1 VQGQNALAGA
11 SGAAVGEAMGY
22 LIAQEVYKKAPWQLD
37 ETEKQTVAALSTLAS
52 GLAGALAGNS
62 TEAVATAAKAGQTT
76 VENNFLGESSRKRK
90 DELVQKGLTKGLTLD
105 EEKELI
111 RLDTDNQLSDEYL
124 DKYRHDPG
132 SLTPVERDFLNLAL
146 NAFYYENL
154 KYYDTDTVNKLM
166 GSLFAEGATFRDY
179 DFPYAASSELKNKI
193 TDINKA
199 GLGFW
204 DALTYTRDIS
214 PEERLYKDAVSDL
227 GVVNEHAYWARVGE
241 PVLNF
246 LPGAPGLVVNIK
258 DAITGGSQM
267 GQATASFL
275 NDGPNA
281 DSAGRFLEGFL
292 NAAGAVAGTHWGYK
306 SGYAG
311 NELVDNKAFSAI
323 NEKAGSI
330 RDVNPGYP
338 ETGRTH
344 NCVNCVIATD
354 ATLAGNPASALPIYH
369 KNGVPLTVL
378 EKQYG
383 NKFKSVSGSE
393 VIIQQMTEAGSGS
406 RGIVYGSYGPSQ
418 PGHVFNVV
426 NQNGTIRFLDGQN
439 GKPADLSKFSSFK
452 ILRTN

>member
-1 VQGQNALAGA
+1 GA

-22 LIAQEVYKKAPWQLD
+22 LIAKEAYKKDPSQLN

-90 DELVQKGLTKGLTLD
+90 DELVQKGLTEGLTLD
-105 EEKELI
+105 EEKELVS
-111 RLDTDNQLSDEYL
+111 LDTNNQLSDEYL

-132 SLTPVERDFLNLAL
+132 SLTPDEKYILNRAL
-146 NAFYYENL
+146 TAFYYENL
-154 KYYDTDTVNKLM
+154 KYYYTDTVNKM
-166 GSLFAEGATFRDY
+166 VGSLFAEGATFRDY

-214 PEERLYKDAVSDL
+214 PQERLYKDAISDL

-246 LPGAPGLVVNIK
+246 LPGAPGFVVNVK

-292 NAAGAVAGTHWGYK
+292 NATGAVAGTHWGYK
-306 SGYAG
+306 GATQPGKQIIGVPVTQSENPLNPVQQYDAHG
-311 NELVDNKAFSAI
+311 NEIVYRTMSQKQYEKFLNTGVMPATTETSFSPVLGYSSKYDGVTVKI
-323 NEKAGSI
+323 VFK
-330 RDVNPGYP
+330 PGTFS
-338 ETGRTH
+338 E
-344 NCVNCVIATD
+344 
-354 ATLAGNPASALPIYH
+354 
-369 KNGVPLTVL
+369 L
-378 EKQYG
+378 EKVGIAANSAAAKELPNMSTQTG
-383 NKFKSVSGSE
+383 KWMETNTRFKVEGG
-393 VIIQQMTEAGSGS
+393 QMTTQLGQGKGMEIFNKN
-406 RGIVYGSYGPSQ
+406 IVHFEKVQ
-418 PGHVFNVV
+418 
-426 NQNGTIRFLDGQN
+426 
-439 GKPADLSKFSSFK
+439 
-452 ILRTN
+452 

>member
-1 VQGQNALAGA
+1 
-11 SGAAVGEAMGY
+11 M
-22 LIAQEVYKKAPWQLD
+22 
-37 ETEKQTVAALSTLAS
+37 
-52 GLAGALAGNS
+52 
-62 TEAVATAAKAGQTT
+62 
-76 VENNFLGESSRKRK
+76 GESSRKRK
-90 DELVQKGLTKGLTLD
+90 DELVQKGLTEGLTLD

-111 RLDTDNQLSDEYL
+111 SLDTNNKLSDEYL

-132 SLTPVERDFLNLAL
+132 SLTPDEKYILNRAL
-146 NAFYYENL
+146 TAFYYENL
-154 KYYDTDTVNKLM
+154 KYYDTDTVNKIV

-179 DFPYAASSELKNKI
+179 GFPYAASSELKNKI

-214 PEERLYKDAVSDL
+214 PQERLYKDAVSDL
-227 GVVNEHAYWARVGE
+227 GVINEHSYWARVGE

-246 LPGAPGLVVNIK
+246 LPGAPGLVVNVK

-311 NELVDNKAFSAI
+311 NELVDNTAFSAI
-323 NEKAGSI
+323 TEKAGAI

-344 NCVNCVIATD
+344 NCVDCVIATD

-383 NKFKSVSGSE
+383 TKFKCVSGSE
-393 VIIQQMTEAGSGS
+393 VIIQQRTEAGSGS

-418 PGHVFNVV
+418 PGHVFHVV

-439 GKPADLSKFSSFK
+439 GKPTDLSKFSSFK
-452 ILRTN
+452 TLRIN